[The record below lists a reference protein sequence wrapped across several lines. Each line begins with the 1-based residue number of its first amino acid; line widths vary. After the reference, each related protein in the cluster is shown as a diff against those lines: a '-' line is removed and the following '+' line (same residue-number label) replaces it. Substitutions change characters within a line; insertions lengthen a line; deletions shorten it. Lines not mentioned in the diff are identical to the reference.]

1 MNEMTKLYQTISND
15 IFTKFPG
22 YQRGVVVACDVN
34 NSESPEELTQMLRAA
49 EESVRQR
56 LKMETLIEDSHIKPW
71 REAFRSFGA
80 KPSEFRPSIE
90 ALVRRVLR
98 SDPLPSINTLVDI
111 GNVISLRYLLPTGG
125 HSIDHLNADMALR
138 VATGSEDFVPF
149 GTDQLEHP
157 LPGEIIFAEG
167 NTVLT
172 RRWTW
177 RQANHTLTLLETRAI
192 EFNVDGIPPMPTS
205 EVEKA
210 CRDVIELVTHFCG
223 GQARYEILTQDHA
236 SIWLGI

>member
-1 MNEMTKLYQTISND
+1 MTKLYQTISD
-15 IFTKFPG
+15 EIFIKFPG
-22 YQRGVVVACDVN
+22 YRRGVVVACDVN
-34 NSESPEELTQMLRAA
+34 NGNSPQELVDMMRDA

-56 LKMETLIEDSHIKPW
+56 LTLDTLIEDSHIKPW

-90 ALVRRVLR
+90 ALTRRVLR
-98 SDPLPSINTLVDI
+98 NDPLPSINALVDI

-125 HSIDHLNADMALR
+125 HSIDHLTADMSLR
-138 VATGSEDFVPF
+138 PASGSEDFVPF

-167 NTVLT
+167 DIVLT

-177 RQANHTLTLLETRAI
+177 RQANHTLTLPETRAI
-192 EFNVDGIPPMPTS
+192 EFNVDGIPPLPTG
-205 EVEKA
+205 EIEKA
-210 CRDVIELVTHFCG
+210 CQEVIDLVTRFCG
-223 GQARYEILTQDHA
+223 GQARFEILTQEHP
-236 SIWLGI
+236 SIRLGI